1 MPQSATKPRLP
12 RRAVYSP
19 TLREHFGDLLFVSAT
34 ILVLMF
40 LRWCGLDIISGR
52 IVLVSMIVHRC
63 SGNPAFKS
71 AAVAVASL
79 IKTLKS

>member
-1 MPQSATKPRLP
+1 MPQSATKPRQS
-12 RRAVYSP
+12 RRTESSP
-19 TLREHFGDLLFVSAT
+19 TLGDHFGDLLFVSAT
-34 ILVLMF
+34 LLVL
-40 LRWCGLDIISGR
+40 LLLTRWGLDPASGR